1 LRLSILSKFRE
12 PVNGLIH
19 LCGAITAFF
28 GLIALLIFGWN
39 GAMRIVSVSIYGL
52 SLIAMFS
59 TSAAYH
65 LAKVEPAVLLT
76 LRKLDHSAIFLLIAG
91 TYTPFCMIAFTGFWR
106 WGLLAIIWTIAAV
119 GIVIKVFYLKAPSW
133 VNVVIYVVMGW
144 LCVMAA
150 PKMLYVLP
158 VDTMIWLIIG
168 GVVYTLGAVVYVTK
182 IFDFVPQKFGFH
194 EIWHIFVLIGASAH
208 YVSVMSLLVSL
219 A

>member
-1 LRLSILSKFRE
+1 
-12 PVNGLIH
+12 
-19 LCGAITAFF
+19 
-28 GLIALLIFGWN
+28 
-39 GAMRIVSVSIYGL
+39 
-52 SLIAMFS
+52 
-59 TSAAYH
+59 
-65 LAKVEPAVLLT
+65 LLT

-119 GIVIKVFYLKAPSW
+119 GIVIKVFYLKAPRW

-194 EIWHIFVLIGASAH
+194 EIWHVFVLIGASAH